1 MIFDVDWQA
10 LFMPTVPLLE
20 IFLRGTIVY
29 LMLFTVIRIML
40 RRIGGNFQLADILMV
55 ALIAAAAQ
63 NAMARDHH
71 SVTDGLILIVTL
83 VFWSY
88 SLDWLGHRFPKFQRF
103 YNPPELPLVRD
114 GQMMRHNMR
123 LELLTEDELMSQLRR
138 YGIRDVSEVKEAYL
152 EGDGSISVTRNKGKS
167 KKRQTPAA

>member
-1 MIFDVDWQA
+1 
-10 LFMPTVPLLE
+10 MPTVPLLE
-20 IFLRGTIVY
+20 IFLRGTVVY
-29 LMLFTVIRIML
+29 LLLFTVMRIML
-40 RRIGGNFQLADILMV
+40 RRVGGSFQLADILMV

-71 SVTDGLILIVTL
+71 SVTDGMILIMTL

-88 SLDWLGHRFPKFQRF
+88 SLDWLGHRFPRFQHF
-103 YNPPELPLVRD
+103 YNPPPLPLVRD

-138 YGIRDVSEVKEAYL
+138 CGIHDLSEVKEAFI
-152 EGDGSISVTRNKGKS
+152 EGDGSISVTRAKRKS
-167 KKRQTPAA
+167 RKRQKPAV